1 MGQMFRLCSECGADQ
16 LFEQYHGLP
25 GSCPDAADGD
35 CPEWS
40 CTECGSAM
48 LSGFVPYQAEPDILS
63 RIRGQVA

>member
-1 MGQMFRLCSECGADQ
+1 MGQMFRLCSECGADR
-16 LFEQYHGLP
+16 LFEHYHDLP

-40 CTECGSAM
+40 CTECGSA
-48 LSGFVPYQAEPDILS
+48 LLAVFALDQAEPDILP